1 MDVSC
6 KAITRRHTNDD
17 LTLTLFLLKKKTNG
31 LALLRKTIFSA
42 LVVVFAYL
50 YTSSRAI
57 FLKNIFLFDKITPDP
72 NILWSAKITYFAQSP
87 EIIGIDVISSFVNPH
102 FGGHKF

>member
-17 LTLTLFLLKKKTNG
+17 STLTLFLLKKKTNG

-42 LVVVFAYL
+42 LVVVLTYL
-50 YTSSRAI
+50 YTLSRGI
-57 FLKNIFLFDKITPDP
+57 FLKNIFLIDKIAPNP
-72 NILWSAKITYFAQSP
+72 NILWSTKIPHFAQSP
-87 EIIGIDVISSFVNPH
+87 EIIGIEVISSFVNP
-102 FGGHKF
+102 FFCGHKF

>member
-17 LTLTLFLLKKKTNG
+17 STLTLFLLKQKTNG

-42 LVVVFAYL
+42 LVVVLPYL
-50 YTSSRAI
+50 YTLSRGI
-57 FLKNIFLFDKITPDP
+57 FLKNIFLFDKIAPNP
-72 NILWSAKITYFAQSP
+72 NILWSTKIPHFAQSP
-87 EIIGIDVISSFVNPH
+87 EIIGVDVISSFVNP
-102 FGGHKF
+102 FFCGHKF

>member
-42 LVVVFAYL
+42 LVVFFAYL
-50 YTSSRAI
+50 YTGYRGF

-72 NILWSAKITYFAQSP
+72 NILWSAKITHFAQSP
-87 EIIGIDVISSFVNPH
+87 EIIGIDVISSFVNP
-102 FGGHKF
+102 FFCGHKF

>member
-17 LTLTLFLLKKKTNG
+17 STLTLFLLKKKTNG

-57 FLKNIFLFDKITPDP
+57 FLKNIFSFLKITPDP
-72 NILWSAKITYFAQSP
+72 NILWSTKIPHFAQSP
-87 EIIGIDVISSFVNPH
+87 EIIGIELFSSFVNPY
-102 FGGHKF
+102 FCGHKF